1 MRYPTKLAPGATLG
15 GRYIITGMIGSGGES
30 HVHKAK
36 DLKLPGKCWAVKETA
51 GLPDG
56 EALRSEAELLTGLS
70 HRRLPRIA
78 DFFPPDEDGYAYLVM
93 DYIEGVTLDRY
104 LKSVNG
110 KMPPDVLPVFAG
122 ELLEVLQYLHGLH
135 PPIVYRDLKPSNI
148 MLTPESGLMLIDFG
162 IARRHRS
169 DALSDTVK
177 LGTVGFAA
185 PEQYGGGQTDARSD
199 LYGLGALLLYLATG
213 GTATEWSPGM
223 ERRLEGR
230 TTAGLVP
237 FLRKL
242 LRPRPEDRYGSA
254 AEASAALQGMLPRE
268 RSGLRGSTASVRPAL
283 PGLTAQ
289 PEPPQACRRLAVLGA
304 APGLGATH
312 VSLAAAHALA
322 RSGAGPVAWVEC
334 DPASGA
340 WSRLREAAAPPGVRS
355 GPDAGAG
362 FELSGIRC
370 LKLQPDSDPAEL
382 TAGFRFA
389 VLDLGTGR
397 YGRAEEDRRLGDV
410 SLLIASASLW
420 RLKETLQALERVEW
434 RPDAGGFVVGLSLAG
449 GKDERRL
456 RGLLQSRD
464 VYGLPCQPDPF
475 AGGGALEAVLR
486 SIMEPLVCGFAEE
499 AEHQSTFQKKRFF
512 QKQRR

>member
-1 MRYPTKLAPGATLG
+1 MRYQTKLAPGSTLG

-30 HVHKAK
+30 HVHEAE
-36 DLKLPGKCWAVKETA
+36 DLKLPGKRWAVKETA
-51 GLPDG
+51 GLQDG

-122 ELLEVLQYLHGLH
+122 ELLEVLRYLHGLH

-148 MLTPESGLMLIDFG
+148 MLTPENGLMLIDFG

-213 GTATEWSPGM
+213 GTASEWSPGM

-230 TTAGLVP
+230 TPAGLVP

-242 LRPRPEDRYGSA
+242 LRPRPEDRYESA
-254 AEASAALQGMLPRE
+254 ADAAAALQSLLPRE
-268 RSGLRGSTASVRPAL
+268 RSGLRGSSASVRPAL

-289 PEPPQACRRLAVLGA
+289 PAPPPCRRLAVLGA

-322 RSGAGPVAWVEC
+322 RPCAGPVAWVEC

-370 LKLQPDSDPAEL
+370 LKLLPDSDLAEL
-382 TAGFRFA
+382 TAGFRVV

-397 YGRAEEDRRLGDV
+397 YGRAEEDRRLADV
-410 SLLIASASLW
+410 SLLLASASLW
-420 RLKETLQALERVEW
+420 RLKETLQALERVDW
-434 RPDAGGFVVGLSLAG
+434 RPDAGDTVIGLSLAG

-456 RGLLQSRD
+456 RGLLQTRD

-475 AGGGALEAVLR
+475 ECGGALEDVLR
-486 SIMEPLVCGFAEE
+486 GILEPLVSGLREGAAIES
-499 AEHQSTFQKKRFF
+499 AYKAYKKKRFF
-512 QKQRR
+512 RR